1 MGGYRCWEEA
11 QIYFGHPRVYIDT
24 SSALMFVS
32 PEDAS
37 KIIHA
42 HGVDHVFFGT
52 DSPMWCHKDEMERF
66 NKLDITADERRM
78 ILSDNALKFFGLS

>member
-11 QIYFGHPRVYIDT
+11 QVYFGHPRVYIDT

-52 DSPMWCHKDEMERF
+52 DSPMWRHKDELERF
-66 NKLDITADERRM
+66 NKLEITADERRM
-78 ILSDNALKFFGLS
+78 ILSDNALRFFGLS